1 MYGKSLA
8 LSQSTRKKISKLI
21 TIKDQSHFF
30 LFSVQLSRKSY
41 LIPFLDSFKKIVNQ
55 SSFRPSDSCEY
66 QLLSIVHD
74 IYPSFDCNPPKDVR
88 GIFLDISK
96 AFDRVWH
103 EGIICKMKCIGIAGM
118 PRIVVKLSSK
128 QTPMSIAKWSMFI
141 MGTSSCLCT
150 IGFCIGS
157 FVLFNL
163 LK

>member
-74 IYPSFDCNPPKDVR
+74 IYVSFDCNPTNSPQR
-88 GIFLDISK
+88 CERDIS
-96 AFDRVWH
+96 
-103 EGIICKMKCIGIAGM
+103 
-118 PRIVVKLSSK
+118 
-128 QTPMSIAKWSMFI
+128 
-141 MGTSSCLCT
+141 
-150 IGFCIGS
+150 
-157 FVLFNL
+157 
-163 LK
+163 